1 MTHTR
6 KKICIVAT
14 IPMSINVFMKPHIV
28 MLAEKYDVTLIANGA
43 EEDFSALVG
52 EYVRVIPVNIA
63 RAVLLLK
70 DLLALMRLFKIFKDE
85 RFDAVHSITPKA
97 GLLSMLAA
105 LAAGV
110 PIRIHTFTGQV
121 WANKSGVVRWG
132 LKALDKLIAKCAT
145 GLLTDSFSQRLFL
158 INEKIVQKEKII
170 VLGNGSVSGVDVERF
185 KLNPAARLRIRSGLA
200 IPEHAIICL
209 YLGRLN
215 SDKGVQDLAA
225 AFASFAANTPY
236 AHLLVVGPDEGG
248 MSEVL
253 QKTLINCSKQYH
265 RIGFTNKPEDYM
277 AAADIFCLPSY
288 REGFGSVLIEAAAAG
303 VPALAS
309 NIYGITDA
317 VVNGQTGMLHEPKNV
332 TQITEYLQKLID
344 DHALRQAMSVQGMA
358 RAKELFATQVLV
370 NAMRDYYAP
379 LLREGASC

>member
-14 IPMSINVFMKPHIV
+14 IPLSLNVFMKPHIV
-28 MLAEKYDVTLIANGA
+28 MLAEYYDVTLIANGA
-43 EEDFSALVG
+43 EEDFAVSVG
-52 EYVRVIPVNIA
+52 EHVRVIPVNIA
-63 RAVLLLK
+63 RTVSLMQ
-70 DLLALMRLFKIFKDE
+70 DLFALIRLFRIFKDK

-97 GLLSMLAA
+97 GLLAMLAA
-105 LAAGV
+105 LAAGIPV
-110 PIRIHTFTGQV
+110 RIHTFTGQV

-132 LKALDKLIAKCAT
+132 LKAMDKLITKCAT
-145 GLLTDSFSQRLFL
+145 GLLADSFSQRAFL
-158 INEKIVQKEKII
+158 VNERIVLSKKII
-170 VLGNGSVSGVDVERF
+170 VLGNGSVSGVNIERF
-185 KLNPAARLRIRSGLA
+185 KPNLAAKQHIRSALA
-200 IPEHAIICL
+200 IAEDAVICL

-215 SDKGVQDLAA
+215 PDKGVQDLAA

-236 AHLLVVGPDEGG
+236 AHLLVIGPDEGDI
-248 MSEVL
+248 SEAL
-253 QKTLINCSKQYH
+253 HKTLINCSHQYH

-317 VVNGQTGMLHEPKNV
+317 VVDGQTGMLHEPKNIA
-332 TQITEYLQKLID
+332 QIAEYLQKLIND
-344 DHALRQAMSVQGMA
+344 KVLRQTMSVQSID
-358 RAKELFATQVLV
+358 RVKQLFATQVLV
-370 NAMRDYYAP
+370 NAMRDYYEP
-379 LLREGASC
+379 LLSENIS